1 MILFVFCKCE
11 LHKKFQLVSLLSWHS
26 KGGAIGRQSPLAGI
40 AHLLLKAGATIYCG
54 SGGGSWPHPCV
65 LSGACMWHKFT
76 HRHTHTQ
83 STPAHT
89 FTHSHSGLSSV
100 HCAHAVRQTFS
111 QLLNQCEIVLIQKGH
126 STHSLQQLEPATPSG
141 SASDCDSDS
150 DSDSAE
156 LMPCC
161 PGALVSC

>member
-76 HRHTHTQ
+76 HTHRAHPRTHLHTHTVACPVCIVH
-83 STPAHT
+83 TRLGKHFLNYWTNARLYWFRKDTAHT
-89 FTHSHSGLSSV
+89 ACSCLS
-100 HCAHAVRQTFS
+100 
-111 QLLNQCEIVLIQKGH
+111 LLLLLALPLTVIPILI
-126 STHSLQQLEPATPSG
+126 LIRLN
-141 SASDCDSDS
+141 
-150 DSDSAE
+150 
-156 LMPCC
+156 
-161 PGALVSC
+161 